1 MPELTI
7 LIEIG
12 SPKSKLVFSVTI
24 DNDVPSTYTNWSSTP
39 YSYKIIPKIGPETT
53 PRTIAKSRPFGNNF
67 YSFFGVL
74 VRQFFG

>member
-7 LIEIG
+7 LIEID

-24 DNDVPSTYTNWSSTP
+24 DNDVPSAYTNWSSTP
-39 YSYKIIPKIGPETT
+39 YSYRIIPNIGPATT
-53 PRTIAKSRPFGNNF
+53 PKTIAKSRLLGNNF